1 MVILAYLPIRR
12 GAVTK
17 ISMTA
22 PVRSRRSRLRTRTEL
37 LPDATR
43 STTDFFLGHPPPR
56 QITLIL
62 ALVGALIDS
71 RLRRADPRRITPR
84 MRTMGNGLSIGSLA
98 LDAAPVGEPA
108 AAAPDCPSDDPVTSI
123 VRKAIVATP
132 ALSVARTDT
141 TREPDMPKLFVT
153 TAPVT
158 SSNCPSP
165 SRSQSIAATVPSG
178 SDAVAVKVTGAP
190 TAGVAGLADRLTT
203 GGLSC
208 CTDTTPT
215 ASLKLPAG
223 SVTLTPTRNVPADA
237 KVRVWIAPVASPYF
251 LSPLRSQ
258 EYLRG
263 SPLGSVDPLALR
275 VTGVFVPTGFGVI
288 VRAATGG
295 PFTTIGTVTALLPAG
310 LATVSVTCA
319 GGVRAGMTCA
329 GGVRPAN
336 VPPGNV
342 HCQLVGSPVEV
353 SVNWTVPPART
364 VEVKLAVGVVYTWK
378 VVVPRAGAVATG
390 SSSVA
395 STIAM

>member
-1 MVILAYLPIRR
+1 MVILAYLPIRP

-37 LPDATR
+37 FPDATR
-43 STTDFFLGHPPPR
+43 STTDFFLGHPPPW
-56 QITLIL
+56 QITLTR
-62 ALVGALIDS
+62 APVGALIDS

-98 LDAAPVGEPA
+98 LDAAPVGEPPA
-108 AAAPDCPSDDPVTSI
+108 AAAPDCPPDDPVTSI

-141 TREPDMPKLFVT
+141 TREPEMPKLFVT
-153 TAPVT
+153 TAPVP

-208 CTDTTPT
+208 CTDTNPT

-223 SVTLTPTRNVPADA
+223 SLTLTPTRN
-237 KVRVWIAPVASPYF
+237 
-251 LSPLRSQ
+251 
-258 EYLRG
+258 
-263 SPLGSVDPLALR
+263 
-275 VTGVFVPTGFGVI
+275 
-288 VRAATGG
+288 
-295 PFTTIGTVTALLPAG
+295 
-310 LATVSVTCA
+310 
-319 GGVRAGMTCA
+319 
-329 GGVRPAN
+329 
-336 VPPGNV
+336 
-342 HCQLVGSPVEV
+342 
-353 SVNWTVPPART
+353 
-364 VEVKLAVGVVYTWK
+364 
-378 VVVPRAGAVATG
+378 
-390 SSSVA
+390 
-395 STIAM
+395 